1 MADITLKRLQT
12 YAEGLE
18 KISKVKR
25 LNVVLD
31 EELHKK
37 LKLTAFDQGITMS
50 EYVKR
55 LLEESLLSPDEKQS
69 GEEQ

>member
-1 MADITLKRLQT
+1 MADTTLKRLQT

>member
-1 MADITLKRLQT
+1 MQTTLKRLQA
-12 YAEGLE
+12 YEERLN
-18 KISKVKR
+18 KVKR

-50 EYVKR
+50 DYVKR
-55 LLEESLLSPDEKQS
+55 LLEDALLTEEEKKAR
-69 GEEQ
+69 EE